1 VFLLQALQKCGDA
14 PLPFRIVRGQ
24 VHQHADAAHAL
35 ALLRPRGERPR
46 DRRAA
51 EQGDELAPS
60 HLLLAANGADGLRPR
75 VTMRA
80 GPLPA
85 DTRRSAIS

>member
-35 ALLRPRGERPR
+35 ALLRARREGPRCCRATER
-46 DRRAA
+46 
-51 EQGDELAPS
+51 G
-60 HLLLAANGADGLRPR
+60 
-75 VTMRA
+75 
-80 GPLPA
+80 
-85 DTRRSAIS
+85 